1 MNNTI
6 NKGLTMNDTT
16 LTMVQNTSQGG
27 RGGVRGAEGGAAVRY
42 IIINGR
48 DTRHVYTGGDEV
60 LKRPSA
66 QDGSILP
73 RGQAGPATVHC
84 LGQITRGHIKEQL

>member
-42 IIINGR
+42 ITVPDATH
-48 DTRHVYTGGDEV
+48 DTHTD
-60 LKRPSA
+60 
-66 QDGSILP
+66 
-73 RGQAGPATVHC
+73 ATNDTHAREEMRC
-84 LGQITRGHIKEQL
+84 